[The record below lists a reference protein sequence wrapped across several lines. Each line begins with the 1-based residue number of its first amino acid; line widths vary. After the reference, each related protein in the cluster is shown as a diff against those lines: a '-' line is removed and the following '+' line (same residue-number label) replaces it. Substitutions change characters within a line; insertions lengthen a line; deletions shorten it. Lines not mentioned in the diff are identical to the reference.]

1 MPHVAPHHRML
12 TRIIPLV
19 VCRIIPPLLVVIFP
33 HLSALGHTT
42 AAAPADSDTDT
53 QTSAATAAVL
63 LQQF

>member
-1 MPHVAPHHRML
+1 MLHRITASPHVNPHHS
-12 TRIIPLV
+12 LV